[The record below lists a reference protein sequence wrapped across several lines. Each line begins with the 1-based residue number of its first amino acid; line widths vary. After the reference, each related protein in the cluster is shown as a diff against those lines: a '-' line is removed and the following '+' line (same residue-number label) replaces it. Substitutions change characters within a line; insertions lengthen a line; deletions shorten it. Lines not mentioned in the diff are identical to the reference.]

1 MKLHHDTVENALTN
15 RIKWN
20 LIFFKQLHI
29 VLYVQYI
36 LLYFIL
42 WFCFSISKLRVRLH
56 TSIICLSF
64 PGLNIMLNIILFENI
79 NHWIVYLLDVHSYAI
94 KSEKIILYFFSELSS
109 SSIANF
115 LIIIL
120 GDSLIIP
127 IAFFVSLIINSFS
140 KTDLFRIFNYTYLK
154 TTFSKYCEFFNYS
167 KCVHYRVFILWN
179 VWSIEIRIRY

>member
-1 MKLHHDTVENALTN
+1 MVLLFYFKITGTTTYEYNMFEFSW
-15 RIKWN
+15 IKYYA
-20 LIFFKQLHI
+20 KH
-29 VLYVQYI
+29 
-36 LLYFIL
+36 
-42 WFCFSISKLRVRLH
+42 
-56 TSIICLSF
+56 
-64 PGLNIMLNIILFENI
+64 NIIWNI
-79 NHWIVYLLDVHSYAI
+79 NHWIVYLLDVHSYPI
-94 KSEKIILYFFSELSS
+94 KSEKIILYSFSELSS

-179 VWSIEIRIRY
+179 VWSIEIKIRY